1 MRIIKLALQNSFRN
15 PWLSITSILIAFL
28 MLFSLSVIYSIN
40 VIGQQVLDSFKNKM
54 DLGIYLK
61 QDVNENTVNLLRSE
75 LENMEQVKELRYLT
89 PEQSL
94 KEFEQRHQNNPLILK
109 SLKELE
115 ENHLGVT
122 ITLKFYDTADYQ
134 LALSIINK
142 PEYTE
147 LIQEQDFYDYQKLI
161 QGFNK
166 FTQKISY
173 AGLGISGLFIFIAIL
188 IIFNTIKLGALSRQ
202 EEIKIMRL
210 VGGTS
215 WFIRAPF
222 LIESSLYALMAW
234 LLNLGAILIIAF
246 YSNDYIQQFLE
257 LDFNLYLYLTSKGF
271 IFLIGLLIY
280 ALIISMIG
288 SSLAIKKYL
297 KL

>member
-1 MRIIKLALQNSFRN
+1 MRIIKSALQNSFRN
-15 PWLSITSILIAFL
+15 PWLSVTSILISFL
-28 MLFSLSVIYSIN
+28 MLFSISILYGIN
-40 VIGQQVLDSFKNKM
+40 IIGQQILDSFKNKM

-61 QDVNENTVNLLRSE
+61 QNVNENTVNLLRSE
-75 LENMEQVKELRYLT
+75 LENLEQVKELRYLT

-115 ENHLGVT
+115 ENPLGVT
-122 ITLKFYDTADYQ
+122 ITLKFYDPADYQ
-134 LALSIINK
+134 LALSIIDK

-161 QGFNK
+161 QGFNT

-173 AGLGISGLFIFIAIL
+173 VGLGMSGFFIFIAIL

-222 LIESSLYALMAW
+222 LIESSFYALVAW
-234 LLNLGAILIIAF
+234 LLNLGVILLIAF
-246 YSNDYIQQFLE
+246 YSNTYIQQFLE
-257 LDFNLYLYLTSKGF
+257 LDFNLYLHLTTKGL

-297 KL
+297 KF

>member
-1 MRIIKLALQNSFRN
+1 MRIIKSALQNSFRN
-15 PWLSITSILIAFL
+15 PWLSVTSILITFL
-28 MLFSLSVIYSIN
+28 MLFSISILYGIN
-40 VIGQQVLDSFKNKM
+40 IIGQQILDSFKNKM

-61 QDVNENTVNLLRSE
+61 QNVNENTVNLLRSE
-75 LENMEQVKELRYLT
+75 LENLEQVKELRYLT

-115 ENHLGVT
+115 ENPLGVT
-122 ITLKFYDTADYQ
+122 ITLKFYDPADYQ
-134 LALSIINK
+134 LALSIIDK

-161 QGFNK
+161 QGFNT

-173 AGLGISGLFIFIAIL
+173 VGLGMSGFFIFIAIL

-222 LIESSLYALMAW
+222 LIESSFYALVAW
-234 LLNLGAILIIAF
+234 LLNLGVILLIAF
-246 YSNDYIQQFLE
+246 YSNTYIQQFLE
-257 LDFNLYLYLTSKGF
+257 LDFNLYLHLTTKGL

-297 KL
+297 KF